1 MATDRSPYVAIA
13 DSLLDEPWPSESK
26 LALVML
32 SCHMHARWR
41 SDRRLTMEQVAAA
54 HPLSKPDLMKITGK
68 GRADIALMS
77 LRCLADV
84 ASISIELRGD
94 ITWIKWPKWAFYNST
109 HSRSPG
115 SNPPCDEPLRNRN
128 RNRNRKGQERATSPP
143 PDPPN
148 SPKGK
153 SPKRK
158 TQCPE
163 ILTADQ
169 WVRVFAWVTKNRPL
183 FRDAFVRDQ
192 WNAHVEHHRSKENTA
207 ADWVLSFYGW
217 LRREWCKPPKAPP
230 REQPLE
236 HVSSDEPAPPDL
248 TDAEKADMHE
258 EQLEAKAK
266 RASRN
271 RRGRQKP
278 VVSASD

>member
-54 HPLSKPDLMKITGK
+54 HPLSKPDLQKITGK
-68 GRADIALMS
+68 HRSDIALMS

-84 ASISIELRGD
+84 ASISIELQGD
-94 ITWIKWPKWAFYNST
+94 IAWIKWPKWAFYNST

-115 SNPPCDEPLRNRN
+115 LNRPV
-128 RNRNRKGQERATSPP
+128 RSPSETETETETETEKGQERATSPP
-143 PDPPN
+143 PAPP
-148 SPKGK
+148 K
-153 SPKRK
+153 STERKPRKANPK

-163 ILTADQ
+163 ELSADQ
-169 WVRVFAWVTKNRPL
+169 WARVFHWRDGNRPH
-183 FRDAFVRDQ
+183 FRDAFMRDQ
-192 WNAHVEHHRSKENTA
+192 WKAHSEHHRSKENTA

-217 LRREWCKPPKAPP
+217 LRREWCKPPLAPP
-230 REQPLE
+230 REQPPE
-236 HVSSDEPAPPDL
+236 HVSSDERPPEM
-248 TDAEKADMHE
+248 TEAEKVAMHE
-258 EQLEAKAK
+258 EHLEGKAK
-266 RASRN
+266 RRRRN
-271 RRGRQKP
+271 P
-278 VVSASD
+278 PTEEEI